1 MNGLVNYGQNICGVP
16 EQSAEYMLWTTKLM
30 TQIVIGPQ
38 SRTSNLVSPVADAY
52 YDSVP
57 LIVITGQVS
66 IPDINWDKKKRQTG
80 FQETDTVGIYNSI
93 TKSSKILTK
102 EMDLYDEV
110 NMAYNL
116 SLDKRMGPVHLDIPM
131 NVQGNKNYKK
141 SLQIRKLDYNI
152 IKLLKLINLIVS
164 LKTLDIH

>member
-1 MNGLVNYGQNICGVP
+1 
-16 EQSAEYMLWTTKLM
+16 M
-30 TQIVIGPQ
+30 TSGPGA
-38 SRTSNLVSPVADAY
+38 TNLVSPVADAY

-116 SLDKRMGPVHLDIPM
+116 SLDKKNGSSTSRYSYERAKR
-131 NVQGNKNYKK
+131 GNK
-141 SLQIRKLDYNI
+141 I
-152 IKLLKLINLIVS
+152 IKKIYCKIR
-164 LKTLDIH
+164 